1 MAMWLPTTGKV
12 YLPPTPPV
20 ARVQSTDEYVERT
33 NIFYHAMS
41 DRLLTVGHPFFDVR
55 NHDGSKIEVPKVSGN
70 QYRAFRV
77 ALPDPNKFALA
88 DTSVYNPEKER
99 LVWACRGLEIGRGQ
113 PLGVGTTGHPL
124 FNKVRDTENSN
135 GYQQVS
141 TDDRQN
147 TSFDPKQVQM
157 FVIGCVPCLGE
168 HWDKAPVCEA
178 EAGNQLGLCPPL
190 ELKNTVIED
199 GDMFDIGFGNINNKA
214 LSFNKS
220 DVSLDIVNEVCKYP
234 DFLTMA
240 NDIYGDACFFFARR
254 EQCYARHYFVR
265 GGNVGDAI
273 PDATVNQDHNFYL
286 PAKADQQ
293 QRTLGNSIYYPTVSG
308 SLVTSD
314 AQLFNRPFWLQRA
327 QGHNNGILWG
337 NQMFITVA
345 DNTRNTNFTISVT
358 TDAGVTTE
366 YQANTIREYLRHVE
380 EYQLSLILQLCKVP
394 LKAEVLTQI
403 NAMNSGI
410 LEDWQLGFVPTAD
423 NSVHDIYRYIN
434 SRATKCPDAQ
444 APAEKEDPFDKYSFW
459 KVDLTDKLS
468 LELDQFPLGRKFL
481 YQAGLQVR
489 PRSVRTGSVKTKG
502 TKRKRS

>member
-1 MAMWLPTTGKV
+1 MTLWLPANGKV

-20 ARVQSTDEYVERT
+20 AKVQSTDDYVERT
-33 NIFYHAMS
+33 NIFYHATS
-41 DRLLTVGHPFFDVR
+41 DRLLAVGHPYFDVR
-55 NHDGSKIEVPKVSGN
+55 NNDGSKIEVPKVSGN
-70 QYRAFRV
+70 QYRAFRIR
-77 ALPDPNKFALA
+77 LPDPNRFALA

-99 LVWACRGLEIGRGQ
+99 LVWGLRGVEIGRGQ

-135 GYQQVS
+135 NYQNTS

-157 FVIGCVPCLGE
+157 FVVGCIPCMGE
-168 HWDKAPVCEA
+168 HWDKAKVCPD
-178 EAGNQLGLCPPL
+178 AGNQLGLCPPL
-190 ELKNTVIED
+190 ELKNTIIED
-199 GDMFDIGFGNINNKA
+199 GDMFDIGFGNINNKE

-220 DVSLDIVNEVCKYP
+220 DVSLDIVNETCKYP

-254 EQCYARHYFVR
+254 EQCYARHYFTR
-265 GGNVGDAI
+265 GGSVGDLV
-273 PDATVNQDHNFYL
+273 PDGTVNQDHKYYL
-286 PAKADQQ
+286 PAKVGQD

-358 TDAGVTTE
+358 NDAGAIEDYTA
-366 YQANTIREYLRHVE
+366 QNIREYLRHVE
-380 EYQLSLILQLCKVP
+380 EYQLSVILQLCKIP
-394 LKAEVLTQI
+394 LNPEVLSQI

-410 LEDWQLGFVPTAD
+410 LEEWQLGFVPTPENA
-423 NSVHDIYRYIN
+423 VHDTYRYIY
-434 SRATKCPDAQ
+434 SKATKCPDEA
-444 APAEKEDPFDKYSFW
+444 APEEKEDPFAKYTFW
-459 KVDLTDKLS
+459 NVDMTEKLS
-468 LELDQFPLGRKFL
+468 LDLDQYPLGRKFIF
-481 YQAGLQVR
+481 QAGLQ
-489 PRSVRTGSVKTKG
+489 T
-502 TKRKRS
+502 RKRTLKPTTVKSSRTAKRRRV